1 MNDRRTTYAILITAA
16 VAACAGRILNANLVY
31 EPYLH
36 APFGS
41 RAWPATTPQ
50 PMPTFSSNDRS
61 RWCTV
66 RALVD
71 EGTYVIGRR
80 VSDTETGKYRD
91 TGIVFEDGWQTVDK
105 VLNPVTKEFYSS
117 KPPLLATLVAGE
129 YWVLKHVFGL
139 DLVRDCFVV
148 VAVILLTCNALPL
161 LIALGLLARLAERFG
176 GTDWGRYY
184 VVAAGCFGTLLLP
197 FMLTFNNH
205 TPAACAVLFAL
216 YPALRVWSGENRAW
230 LFAVAGFFA
239 GFAATNELP
248 ALAFTAALFA
258 ALAWAAPWR
267 ALVWYVPA
275 AAVPLA
281 ALALT
286 NYLALGELTP
296 AYDKFGT
303 EWYEYEGSHWKDDP
317 TKPKRG
323 IDWAWRNESRAVYA
337 FHVLFGHHG
346 LFSLTPV
353 NLLAVVGML
362 ILVWRSRPAGPSP
375 TAHPDLASGGAGPRR
390 PDPLTVVGWLALVLT
405 LVVLWF
411 YIVQVP
417 ERNRNYGG
425 WTSGPR
431 WLLWLTPLWLIS
443 MMPAAD
449 KLARSRWGRGVAY
462 ALLAVSVVSASYPAW
477 NPWRHPWLYRWME
490 AAGWIEY

>member
-1 MNDRRTTYAILITAA
+1 MNDRRTIYAILITTA
-16 VAACAGRILNANLVY
+16 VAASAGRILNANLVY
-31 EPYLH
+31 EPHLH
-36 APFGS
+36 APHGT
-41 RAWPATTPQ
+41 RAWPSTTPQ

-61 RWCTV
+61 RWCTI

-80 VSDTETGKYRD
+80 VTDAETGKYRD
-91 TGIVFEDGWQTVDK
+91 TGIVFVDGWQTVDK
-105 VLNPVTKEFYSS
+105 VLNPETKEFYSS

-129 YWVLKHVFGL
+129 YWLLKHVFGL
-139 DLVRDCFVV
+139 DIVRDRFVV
-148 VAVILLTCNALPL
+148 VAVILLTINALPL
-161 LIALGLLARLAERFG
+161 FVALWLLARLAERFG
-176 GTDWGRYY
+176 GTDWGRFY

-197 FMLTFNNH
+197 FMITFNNH

-216 YPALRVWSGENRAW
+216 YPAVRVWSGEDRPW
-230 LFAVAGFFA
+230 LFAAAGFFA

-258 ALAWAAPWR
+258 ALAWAAPWQ
-267 ALVWYVPA
+267 ALACYVPA

-317 TKPKRG
+317 AKPKRG

-353 NLLAVVGML
+353 NLLAVAGMVLLVMRWRRGQGGLPPPEVLVG
-362 ILVWRSRPAGPSP
+362 A
-375 TAHPDLASGGAGPRR
+375 
-390 PDPLTVVGWLALVLT
+390 LTLMLT

-411 YIVQVP
+411 YLVQVP
-417 ERNRNYGG
+417 DRNRNYGG

-431 WLLWLTPLWLIS
+431 WLLWLTPLWLVS

-449 KLARSRWGRGVAY
+449 WLARSRWGRGVAY
-462 ALLAVSVVSASYPAW
+462 ALLAVSAASASYPTW
-477 NPWRHPWLYRWME
+477 NPWRHPWLYRWLE